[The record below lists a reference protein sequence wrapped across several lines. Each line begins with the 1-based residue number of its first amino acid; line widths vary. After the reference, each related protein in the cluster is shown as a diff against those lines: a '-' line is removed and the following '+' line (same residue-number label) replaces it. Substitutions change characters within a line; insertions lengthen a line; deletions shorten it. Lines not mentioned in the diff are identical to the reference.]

1 MSFQAEQL
9 AALLRQTQQLAELK
23 ANALKYGN
31 SKTIEEVN
39 QESNSRNS
47 ESPKSNHS
55 SSSDKGTEN
64 VVPNGLNLGALDN
77 PQFSID
83 FILSKARGNLL
94 ASGLNPLAIN
104 QAVQAQLSLAAV
116 AQRQFAQLNQRLLPP
131 TSSQASSQLP
141 NVPQMFRNFIQ
152 NDLKTPEQPT
162 IPKAPT
168 PDPTPSPVKNAPIV
182 PEPRPEPRRSVESDV
197 PKKRPRTAFTPE
209 QIKRLEAE
217 FSKNKYLSVAKRMEL
232 SKALNLTETQIKIWF
247 QNRRT
252 KWKRE
257 YLSDWELWAHQNYYA
272 MGIGSPGN
280 SLTPQNPLYNSVP
293 RLPGLPQSSTAGL
306 SSPTSLPT
314 IPARPPLIPP
324 QLLAQLGGSSIPRLP
339 QALPGG
345 LGLPQGIPWQ
355 HLAAATSA
363 ASIPTSLPSSLSS
376 SMSPQSPIV
385 PGESSRQTS
394 PVESPKI
401 TEVESETPAEI
412 LKESESTTEKADG
425 AKSPDLL

>member
-23 ANALKYGN
+23 ANALKYG
-31 SKTIEEVN
+31 SAKSVEEVS
-39 QESNSRNS
+39 QEHENSRNS
-47 ESPKSNHS
+47 DSPKSNHS
-55 SSSDKGTEN
+55 SSSDKGVEN
-64 VVPNGLNLGALDN
+64 IPSNNFNLGALDN

-94 ASGLNPLAIN
+94 ASGFNPFAIN

-116 AQRQFAQLNQRLLPP
+116 AQRQFAQLNQRLLPQ
-131 TSSQASSQLP
+131 SSQASTGQLH

-152 NDLKTPEQPT
+152 NDLKTPEQS
-162 IPKAPT
+162 IPKVPT
-168 PDPTPSPVKNAPIV
+168 PDPAPAQVEATPI
-182 PEPRPEPRRSVESDV
+182 PEPRQEPRRSVESDV

-272 MGIGSPGN
+272 MGVGSPN
-280 SLTPQNPLYNSVP
+280 SSLPSAQNPLYNSIP

-306 SSPTSLPT
+306 PSPT
-314 IPARPPLIPP
+314 IPVRPPLIPH

-339 QALPGG
+339 HSP

-363 ASIPTSLPSSLSS
+363 ACLPTSLPSSI
-376 SMSPQSPIV
+376 SMSP
-385 PGESSRQTS
+385 TS
-394 PVESPKI
+394 PVVQAECSRQASPVCESPKI
-401 TEVESETPAEI
+401 SEANELSPQIGEQQAEA
-412 LKESESTTEKADG
+412 SEETKTS
-425 AKSPDLL
+425 DLL